1 MIKSF
6 IPSQQGSINLGLNS
20 WQRTGSLSRR
30 NIFGFAAVMAT
41 KLYLEQ
47 IIDRARTLSLCLYAL
62 SELNADYSSFGSAHR
77 DVVARLRE
85 VERH

>member
-30 NIFGFAAVMAT
+30 NIYDFAAVT
-41 KLYLEQ
+41 KLHLEQ
-47 IIDRARTLSLCLYAL
+47 IIDRARTLSLFLYAL
-62 SELNADYSSFGSAHR
+62 NELNADYSSFGSAHR

-85 VERH
+85 AERH